1 MAYFP
6 AVVFLGKVK
15 GTDAGLVL
23 AGRAG
28 LGRVLHGAGAGP
40 VPAGPAALQRLR
52 RLRPWPSCE
61 SLGRYFRL
69 LGSLARYT
77 LDRELAFRGNFLV
90 KVSVEVLWLAILV
103 AFFRTVFA
111 RTSTIA
117 GWTEPQYFFFV
128 GCFFALNGLIEMLF
142 LDNCNEFAEL
152 VRTGDLDGLL
162 LKPIDEQFLITC
174 RRIDW
179 GTAPNVL
186 MGAVVMVI
194 ALVQMHWQ
202 FDLVRVATFLVTFV
216 CGTAIAYSFMLLLT
230 SISVWMVRNQSLME
244 MWWLFSSV
252 ARYPKEIFA
261 GRWAEPLGT
270 FFTYIVPILVVVN
283 VPANAMVRR
292 SIRRWFY

>member
-1 MAYFP
+1 
-6 AVVFLGKVK
+6 V
-15 GTDAGLVL
+15 TVL
-23 AGRAG
+23 AAI
-28 LGRVLHGAGAGP
+28 A
-40 VPAGPAALQRLR
+40 
-52 RLRPWPSCE
+52 
-61 SLGRYFRL
+61 RYFRL

-77 LDRELAFRGNFLV
+77 LNRELAFRGNFLV

-111 RTSTIA
+111 RTKMIA
-117 GWTEPQYFFFV
+117 GWDEPKYFFFV

-179 GTAPNVL
+179 GTAPNIL
-186 MGAVVMVI
+186 MGAVVMAVS
-194 ALVQMHWQ
+194 LGQMNWH
-202 FDLVRVATFLVTFV
+202 FGVVKVVTFLVTFV

-230 SISVWMVRNQSLME
+230 SLSVWMVRNQSLME
-244 MWWLFSSV
+244 MWWLFSSL

-261 GRWAEPLGT
+261 GRLAEPLGVFFT
-270 FFTYIVPILVVVN
+270 FFVPILLVVN
-283 VPANAMVRR
+283 VPANAMVRVLDPVMVAFTMATTVLLLWISRRFFQYALR
-292 SIRRWFY
+292 SYRSASS

>member
-1 MAYFP
+1 M
-6 AVVFLGKVK
+6 
-15 GTDAGLVL
+15 
-23 AGRAG
+23 
-28 LGRVLHGAGAGP
+28 
-40 VPAGPAALQRLR
+40 
-52 RLRPWPSCE
+52 
-61 SLGRYFRL
+61 RL

-77 LDRELAFRGNFLV
+77 LNRELAFRGNFLV
-90 KVSVEVLWLAILV
+90 KVSVEVLWLAIMV
-103 AFFRTVFA
+103 AFYRTVFA

-128 GCFFALNGLIEMLF
+128 GCFFAMNGLIEMLF

-179 GTAPNVL
+179 GTAPNIL
-186 MGAVVMVI
+186 MGAVVMVV
-194 ALVQMHWQ
+194 ALVQMDWQ
-202 FDLVRVATFLVTFV
+202 FELVRVATFLVTFV

-230 SISVWMVRNQSLME
+230 SVSVWMVRNQSLME

-270 FFTYIVPILVVVN
+270 FFTYFVPILVVVN
-283 VPANAMVRR
+283 VPANAMVRVLDPAMVGLHHR
-292 SIRRWFY
+292 GDRALALAQPALLPVRAAVVSQREQSTRFV